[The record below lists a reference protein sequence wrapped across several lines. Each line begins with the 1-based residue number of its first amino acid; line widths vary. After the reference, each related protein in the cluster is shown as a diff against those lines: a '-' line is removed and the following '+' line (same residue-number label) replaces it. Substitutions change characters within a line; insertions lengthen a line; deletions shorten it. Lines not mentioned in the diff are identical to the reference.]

1 MRSNQD
7 AKGQMLHEPHKRWHA
22 YACRQPYDFVSVYL
36 LVVMTA
42 SIEMSFMW
50 RWFLFFV
57 VGGSSAGIASFFYE
71 LLSGESVD

>member
-1 MRSNQD
+1 MNHIKD
-7 AKGQMLHEPHKRWHA
+7 GMHMLVVSLTI
-22 YACRQPYDFVSVYL
+22 FVSVYL

-71 LLSGESVD
+71 LLSVESVD

>member
-1 MRSNQD
+1 MNHIKD
-7 AKGQMLHEPHKRWHA
+7 GMHMLVVSLA
-22 YACRQPYDFVSVYL
+22 TFVSVYL

-42 SIEMSFMW
+42 SIEMSFMR

>member
-1 MRSNQD
+1 MNHIKD
-7 AKGQMLHEPHKRWHA
+7 GMHMLVVSLTT
-22 YACRQPYDFVSVYL
+22 FVSVYL

-42 SIEMSFMW
+42 SIEMRFMW

>member
-1 MRSNQD
+1 MNHIKD
-7 AKGQMLHEPHKRWHA
+7 GMHMLVVSLTI
-22 YACRQPYDFVSVYL
+22 FVSVYL

>member
-1 MRSNQD
+1 MNHIKDGMHMIVVS
-7 AKGQMLHEPHKRWHA
+7 LTT
-22 YACRQPYDFVSVYL
+22 FVSVYL